1 MAKLGGPVR
10 SGGSSTELLG
20 SGRLKADCALGITN
34 LPVVPSPET
43 LASGFGFPPLIEMP
57 TELLPVPLPEFPV
70 SPLPLPAPGTLL
82 GEVPEA
88 PGLPSGEIATRAAR
102 FP

>member
-1 MAKLGGPVR
+1 MAKFGGPVR

-34 LPVVPSPET
+34 LPGEPSPET
-43 LASGFGFPPLIEMP
+43 LASGLGLPPLIEMP
-57 TELLPVPLPEFPV
+57 TELLPVPLPEFPA
-70 SPLPLPAPGTLL
+70 SPLPLPAPGALL
-82 GEVPEA
+82 GEV